1 MESSKVHISSH
12 QKKIASTGAL
22 TLYKSLS
29 VGESGSWA
37 SLIGYEL
44 YQHFCSDVSGIVGYG
59 LRAMVLSRFLGGS
72 RKPVIGRGVLIRRP
86 QQIFLEKKVFVDD
99 FAALDVR
106 GKGSIRL
113 GAHTFIGRFSSVVAK
128 EADVMIGEG
137 VNIGTN
143 CRIASQSKISIGAS
157 TLIAA
162 YCYIGPGN
170 HQQGEEG
177 QPLIEQDMEIKG
189 GVVIGSNCWI
199 GARATILDG
208 VTIGDNAIVGA
219 HSLVRDSVPAGAVVA
234 GTPARII
241 RMGRS
246 VSEEHG

>member
-1 MESSKVHISSH
+1 MDSSTIHISTH
-12 QKKIASTGAL
+12 QKKIASTGAFS
-22 TLYKSLS
+22 LYKSLS
-29 VGESGSWA
+29 VGEKGSWIG
-37 SLIGYEL
+37 LVGYEL

-59 LRAMVLSRFLGGS
+59 LRSLVLPVLLGES
-72 RKPVIGRGVLIRRP
+72 KRPVIGKGVLIRRP
-86 QQIFLEKKVFVDD
+86 GQIYLKRKVFVDD

-106 GKGSIRL
+106 GVGSIHV
-113 GAHTFIGRFSSVVAK
+113 GAHAFIGRFSSVVAK
-128 EADVMIGEG
+128 EADVLIGDG

-143 CRIASQSKISIGAS
+143 CRIASQSKITIGAS

-170 HQQGEEG
+170 HQRGDSG
-177 QPLIEQDMEIKG
+177 QALIEQDMEIKG
-189 GVVIGSNCWI
+189 GVTIGSNCWI

-219 HSLVRDSVPAGAVVA
+219 HSLVRESVPAGAVVA

-241 RMGRS
+241 RMA
-246 VSEEHG
+246 